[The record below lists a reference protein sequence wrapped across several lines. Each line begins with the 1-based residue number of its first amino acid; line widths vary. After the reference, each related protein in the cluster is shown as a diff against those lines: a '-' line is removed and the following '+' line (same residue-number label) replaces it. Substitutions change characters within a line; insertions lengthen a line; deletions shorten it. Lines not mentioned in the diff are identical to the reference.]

1 MINGKV
7 EIEKSGTRIRE
18 NTRSEAERKKE
29 AKREKQDI
37 TRIIRKTLFENLPI
51 FVLKISLYFSSLGNF
66 PFTSILSYSRLS
78 VLIISSIISIIQYVL
93 QYIPQHLNP
102 LPDVR
107 NEKKKSF
114 NRYPFIIQTIHMKTF
129 TIELKSSFI
138 CISISVCMI
147 ARVQPE

>member
-51 FVLKISLYFSSLGNF
+51 FVLKFFYIFLPSGISPSRQSFHIHVF
-66 PFTSILSYSRLS
+66 LS
-78 VLIISSIISIIQYVL
+78 
-93 QYIPQHLNP
+93 
-102 LPDVR
+102 
-107 NEKKKSF
+107 
-114 NRYPFIIQTIHMKTF
+114 
-129 TIELKSSFI
+129 
-138 CISISVCMI
+138 
-147 ARVQPE
+147 